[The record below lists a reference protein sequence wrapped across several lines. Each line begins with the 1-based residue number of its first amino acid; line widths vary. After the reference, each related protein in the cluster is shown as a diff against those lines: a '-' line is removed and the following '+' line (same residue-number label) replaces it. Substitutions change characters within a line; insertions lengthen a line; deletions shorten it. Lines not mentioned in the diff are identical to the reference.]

1 MSTLAKLPIEYSRQF
16 SIQLYWDSHGVLLLR
31 SRKTAEHPTRVD
43 IVFSDVR
50 WIALPVWFDGI
61 RIEHGALS
69 DLPLPLT
76 PRDQAESLLMSVF
89 RLVSGGVAY
98 TLLAGNGVSVA
109 EDDRDDP
116 DSALLP
122 YFRLRGFGL
131 SDATA

>member
-1 MSTLAKLPIEYSRQF
+1 MSRLAKLPVEYSRQF

-61 RIEHGALS
+61 RIEQGAIS

-76 PRDQAESLLMSVF
+76 PRVQAESHLMSVF
-89 RLVSGGVAY
+89 RLISGGVVY
-98 TLLAGNGVSVA
+98 TLLAGNGISVA

-116 DSALLP
+116 DS
-122 YFRLRGFGL
+122 
-131 SDATA
+131 